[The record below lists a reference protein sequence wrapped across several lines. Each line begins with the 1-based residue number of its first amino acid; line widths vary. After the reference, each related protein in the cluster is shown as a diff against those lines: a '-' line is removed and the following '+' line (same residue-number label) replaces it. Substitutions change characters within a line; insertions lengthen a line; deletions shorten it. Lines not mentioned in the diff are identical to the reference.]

1 MFFYVDKCFS
11 LCYYMYMS
19 TMTRKKG
26 SGRTKGATSLIEVN
40 LRELNRVLREDAIVM
55 VGRKYAEQLGLQT
68 GNRIISNYANVS
80 AAAPVEVKETALE
93 EENKVAV
100 KSIDF

>member
-1 MFFYVDKCFS
+1 VRQLGVM
-11 LCYYMYMS
+11 
-19 TMTRKKG
+19 TTRKKG

-55 VGRKYAEQLGLQT
+55 VGRKYAEQLQLTT
-68 GNRIISNYANVS
+68 GSRIVSNYANIS
-80 AAAPVEVKETALE
+80 AAAPVEVKETE
-93 EENKVAV
+93 VDEQVAV

>member
-1 MFFYVDKCFS
+1 MRQLGV
-11 LCYYMYMS
+11 M
-19 TMTRKKG
+19 TTRKKG

-55 VGRKYAEQLGLQT
+55 VGRKYAEQLQLTT
-68 GNRIISNYANVS
+68 GSRIVSNYNNLS
-80 AAAPVEVKETALE
+80 AVAPVEIKETE
-93 EENKVAV
+93 VAV

>member
-1 MFFYVDKCFS
+1 MRQLGV
-11 LCYYMYMS
+11 M
-19 TMTRKKG
+19 TTRKKG

-55 VGRKYAEQLGLQT
+55 VGRKYAEQLQLTT
-68 GNRIISNYANVS
+68 GSRIVSNYANIS
-80 AAAPVEVKETALE
+80 AAAPVEVKETE
-93 EENKVAV
+93 VDEQVAV

>member
-1 MFFYVDKCFS
+1 MRQLGV
-11 LCYYMYMS
+11 
-19 TMTRKKG
+19 MTKRKKG

-55 VGRKYAEQLGLQT
+55 VGRKYAEQLQLTT
-68 GNRIISNYANVS
+68 GSRIVSNYNNLS
-80 AAAPVEVKETALE
+80 AVTPVEVKETD
-93 EENKVAV
+93 VAV

>member
-1 MFFYVDKCFS
+1 MPI
-11 LCYYMYMS
+11 
-19 TMTRKKG
+19 TTRKKG
-26 SGRTKGATSLIEVN
+26 SGRTKGATSLIEVS
-40 LRELNRVLREDAIVM
+40 LRELNRVLREDAVVQ

-80 AAAPVEVKETALE
+80 AAAPVEVKETDLE
-93 EENKVAV
+93 DAKVQV

>member
-1 MFFYVDKCFS
+1 MRQLGV
-11 LCYYMYMS
+11 M
-19 TMTRKKG
+19 TTRKKG

-55 VGRKYAEQLGLQT
+55 VGRKYAEQLQLTT
-68 GNRIISNYANVS
+68 GSRIVSNYANMS
-80 AAAPVEVKETALE
+80 AAAPVEVKETDVDE
-93 EENKVAV
+93 QVAV